1 MHHLLNSA
9 TMRLSLGSKEEE
21 TRQFM
26 HLASKCTTM
35 RLYLSI
41 ALTALA
47 IGFVSSQGVSPTCD
61 EQTIPV
67 CCTVFGPLNNAVVQK
82 AFGSD
87 LKMPSGDAGIDC
99 HKSVCLISP
108 SMIVRN
114 SFKPREFFDF
124 SLSDRI
130 EYERL
135 LQDSIR
141 ATADE
146 VISSKN
152 ALQAF
157 VKAHLRTPEEYR
169 RLEEI
174 DRARYYGRKRVL
186 TGTIQTNGHDLKALV
201 LDVTQRKS
209 FQDLSHRP
217 RTTRMLFGRCGSGT
231 RNEADVVDKDFERGG
246 GFEEPW
252 GSQEH
257 DNLPRVFERVT
268 RHFERVTARK
278 KRKAK
283 VVHQL
288 RRNDLPGTEPL
299 RKFYGTA
306 SYKTKTRNLRVA
318 EYAFKHEGIDRIMQE
333 TGCTDRWQSGQVR
346 SLFVVGVGDFGS
358 KRGPSLHMT
367 FLRRLKKMVR

>member
-1 MHHLLNSA
+1 
-9 TMRLSLGSKEEE
+9 
-21 TRQFM
+21 
-26 HLASKCTTM
+26 
-35 RLYLSI
+35 
-41 ALTALA
+41 
-47 IGFVSSQGVSPTCD
+47 
-61 EQTIPV
+61 
-67 CCTVFGPLNNAVVQK
+67 
-82 AFGSD
+82 
-87 LKMPSGDAGIDC
+87 IDY
-99 HKSVCLISP
+99 HKSVCLIGP

-114 SFKPREFFDF
+114 SFKPRGFFDF

-135 LQDSIR
+135 LQDSMR

-174 DRARYYGRKRVL
+174 DRARYYGWKRVL

-201 LDVTQRKS
+201 LDVAQRKS

-217 RTTRMLFGRCGSGT
+217 RITRMLFGRCGSGT
-231 RNEADVVDKDFERGG
+231 RNEADVADKDFEGG
-246 GFEEPW
+246 GVLDSRNPGVVKNMTISQ
-252 GSQEH
+252 GSLKESA
-257 DNLPRVFERVT
+257 
-268 RHFERVTARK
+268 RHFERVTARM

-288 RRNDLPGTEPL
+288 QRNDLPGTEPL

-306 SYKTKTRNLRVA
+306 SYKTKTRNLRVV
-318 EYAFKHEGIDRIMQE
+318 EYAFKHKGIDRIMQE
-333 TGCTDRWQSGQVR
+333 TGRTDRWQSGQVR
-346 SLFVVGVGDFGS
+346 SLFVVGEGDFGS

-367 FLRRLKKMVR
+367 FLRRLKKM